1 MSYRLTRGRS
11 VQLPFGYVSL
21 HFWSN
26 QRSGRG
32 TAAQGA
38 CNCPAVKRPSV
49 FTVTSG
55 QKGKS
60 PRGCAPPQL
69 QPAVQFG
76 GPGPHVIRSV
86 RRLPGAEKPHR
97 HSRQCHVF
105 SGPSRKTKKISFQN
119 QSSDSRHPA
128 RGPTVALSTKVTG
141 QSTVGIG
148 VAVGMTIGGP
158 AVIALAG
165 VQEQRANR

>member
-1 MSYRLTRGRS
+1 MSYRLARGRS
-11 VQLPFGYVSL
+11 VQLPRGYVSL
-21 HFWSN
+21 HFRSN

-32 TAAQGA
+32 TFAQGA
-38 CNCPAVKRPSV
+38 CNRPAVKRPSV

-55 QKGKS
+55 QKGEP

-69 QPAVQFG
+69 QPAVQLG
-76 GPGPHVIRSV
+76 GPGPHVIRSA